1 MRCGRSGTIT
11 WSPESEG
18 SQTRSRV
25 SWLAVALVLV
35 CASASAQKPRAAHD
49 GGAGAAGGPVSA
61 QRKQKLQGEQRELRA
76 RLTQLKKRLAEA
88 EAAHSEASDAL
99 AASETAISAANR
111 RLRELAHTRRQVE
124 EQIGALQ
131 ERERGA
137 HSRQGAHEL
146 AVGQMIRT
154 RVSLDAR
161 RPWQELL
168 DGTSPGGAART
179 RMYVDR
185 VIHAELRQIG
195 DLRQRREELAGLE
208 AQLRDRQ
215 AELASIATEERAS
228 RAQLLSQQAARKAT
242 LARLSREIAAQRS
255 SVAGLEHDEA
265 RLGSLIDQISRLLA
279 EQARRTAPGHAPP
292 VAPGSHG
299 EAPSRAEALAKAPS
313 LAAFSALRGK
323 LELPVDGQLG
333 ARFGSARRDEDGQP
347 EAGAPTWKGLFI
359 RAPAGAEVHA
369 VAAGRVVF
377 ADWLRG
383 FGNLMILDHGNGL
396 LSVYGNNETLLR
408 GIGDVVQAREVVA
421 AVGSTGGSRESG
433 LYFEL
438 RYQGKPF
445 DPLAWV
451 GPR

>member
-1 MRCGRSGTIT
+1 VTL
-11 WSPESEG
+11 
-18 SQTRSRV
+18 
-25 SWLAVALVLV
+25 LAIALALA
-35 CASASAQKPRAAHD
+35 ASN
-49 GGAGAAGGPVSA
+49 AAGQKGHAGTDAGGQDALEGPVSA
-61 QRKQKLQGEQRELRA
+61 QRKHKLQDEQRDLRA
-76 RLTQLKKRLAEA
+76 RLVQLKKRLAEA

-99 AASETAISAANR
+99 AGSETAISAATR
-111 RLRELAHTRRQVE
+111 RLHELAQARRQVE
-124 EQIGALQ
+124 AQIGALQ
-131 ERERGA
+131 ERERITR
-137 HSRQGAHEL
+137 SRQGSHEV

-154 RVSLDAR
+154 RFSLESR

-168 DGTSPGGAART
+168 DGKPPGGAARQ
-179 RMYVDR
+179 RIYVDR
-185 VIHAELRQIG
+185 VIHEELRQIG
-195 DLRQRREELAGLE
+195 DLRQRHQELVELE
-208 AQLRDRQ
+208 AQSRDRR
-215 AELASIATEERAS
+215 AELASIAAEERSS
-228 RAQLLSQQAARKAT
+228 RAQLLNQQAARKAT
-242 LARLSREIAAQRS
+242 LAHLSREIATQRR

-279 EQARRTAPGHAPP
+279 EQARRHPP
-292 VAPGSHG
+292 AHPPAAAATPRG
-299 EAPSRAEALAKAPS
+299 EAPS

-333 ARFGSARRDEDGQP
+333 ARFGAVRRDEDGQP
-347 EAGAPTWKGLFI
+347 QSGAPTWKGLFI
-359 RAPAGAEVHA
+359 RAVAGADVHA

-408 GIGDVVQAREVVA
+408 GIGDQVQAREVIA
-421 AVGSTGGSRESG
+421 AVGSTGGSQDSG

>member
-1 MRCGRSGTIT
+1 VACA
-11 WSPESEG
+11 
-18 SQTRSRV
+18 
-25 SWLAVALVLV
+25 LALALTH
-35 CASASAQKPRAAHD
+35 AQARKDAAD
-49 GGAGAAGGPVSA
+49 AGAQDPAGGAVSA
-61 QRKQKLQGEQRELRA
+61 QRKHKLQDEQRELRT
-76 RLTQLKKRLAEA
+76 RLAQLKKRLAEA

-99 AASETAISAANR
+99 AESETSISAANR
-111 RLRELAHTRRQVE
+111 RLRELAQSRRQVE
-124 EQIGALQ
+124 AQISGLQ
-131 ERERGA
+131 ERQRSTR
-137 HSRQGAHEL
+137 SRQGTHEL

-154 RVSLDAR
+154 RFVLEGR

-168 DGTSPGGAART
+168 DGSPVGGAARE
-179 RMYVDR
+179 RLYVDR
-185 VIHAELRQIG
+185 VIHAELQQIG
-195 DLRQRREELAGLE
+195 DLRQRHEELVELE
-208 AQLRDRQ
+208 TQSRERK
-215 AELASIATEERAS
+215 AELASIAGEERAS
-228 RAQLLSQQAARKAT
+228 RAQLLNQQAARKAT
-242 LARLSREIAAQRS
+242 LARLSREISTQRS
-255 SVAGLEHDEA
+255 SVAALERDET

-279 EQARRTAPGHAPP
+279 EQARQHAPP
-292 VAPGSHG
+292 RRPATPAPHG
-299 EAPSRAEALAKAPS
+299 ESPS

-333 ARFGSARRDEDGQP
+333 ARFGAARRDEDGQP
-347 EAGAPTWKGLFI
+347 QAGAPTWKGLFI

-383 FGNLMILDHGNGL
+383 FGNLLILDHGNGL

-408 GIGDVVQAREVVA
+408 GVGDSVQAREVIA
-421 AVGSTGGSRESG
+421 AVGSTGGSQDSG

>member
-1 MRCGRSGTIT
+1 M
-11 WSPESEG
+11 
-18 SQTRSRV
+18 RV
-25 SWLAVALVLV
+25 SWLAVALLLA
-35 CASASAQKPRAAHD
+35 CASASGQKPRAPHD
-49 GGAGAAGGPVSA
+49 AASGAGPVNA
-61 QRKQKLQGEQRELRA
+61 QHKQKLQGEQRELRA
-76 RLTQLKKRLAEA
+76 RLTQLKKHLAEA

-111 RLRELAHTRRQVE
+111 RLRELAQARRQVE
-124 EQIGALQ
+124 EQIGTLQ
-131 ERERGA
+131 ERERSA
-137 HSRQGAHEL
+137 RSRQGTHEM

-154 RVSLDAR
+154 RVSLDSR

-168 DGTSPGGAART
+168 DGAAPGATART

-185 VIHAELRQIG
+185 VIHSELRQIG
-195 DLRQRREELAGLE
+195 DLRQRRQELAELE
-208 AQLRDRQ
+208 AQSRDRQ

-228 RAQLLSQQAARKAT
+228 RAQLLNQQAARKAT
-242 LARLSREIAAQRS
+242 LARLSREIATQRS

-279 EQARRTAPGHAPP
+279 EQARRNAPGH
-292 VAPGSHG
+292 GSS
-299 EAPSRAEALAKAPS
+299 APSSARAEAPS

-323 LELPVDGQLG
+323 LELPVDGPLG
-333 ARFGSARRDEDGQP
+333 ARFGSARRDDDGQP
-347 EAGAPTWKGLFI
+347 ETGAPTWKGVFI

-408 GIGDVVQAREVVA
+408 GIGDAVQAREVIA